1 MISCFAEK
9 DLMMDFNYFHY
20 LGNEQYISTSLVQ
33 KITSSG
39 MLIYV
44 KTNKTKTQGPGGQAS
59 FCISNFHGQKLI
71 IWVPQKNVSSLPRVF
86 KYIATSIWKAIKYN
100 DTKSFGVHYIQ
111 LFYKKTIF
119 VSVCIIFWFC
129 HKFSSIKHAQY
140 SRYCVMVFPSKCRAT
155 YLHFLPR

>member
-100 DTKSFGVHYIQ
+100 DTKSFGELARY
-111 LFYKKTIF
+111 YWTY
-119 VSVCIIFWFC
+119 IIFSC
-129 HKFSSIKHAQY
+129 SIRKSFYFTMHNILIL
-140 SRYCVMVFPSKCRAT
+140 S
-155 YLHFLPR
+155 

>member
-9 DLMMDFNYFHY
+9 DLMMDFNYFRY
-20 LGNEQYISTSLVQ
+20 LGNEKYISTSLVQ

-71 IWVPQKNVSSLPRVF
+71 IWVWKKLLVPFLESSNTLPQGFEKQLNIMILNLSEDKFVRYYWT
-86 KYIATSIWKAIKYN
+86 YIIFSCSIR
-100 DTKSFGVHYIQ
+100 KSFY
-111 LFYKKTIF
+111 
-119 VSVCIIFWFC
+119 
-129 HKFSSIKHAQY
+129 FSMHNILILS
-140 SRYCVMVFPSKCRAT
+140 
-155 YLHFLPR
+155 

>member
-1 MISCFAEK
+1 MYVNKYKILFVSYRNGCTLNEGGHAILKCKKFDWLVVLQKRFDDGLQLFSLLRKWTVYIHQSCA
-9 DLMMDFNYFHY
+9 
-20 LGNEQYISTSLVQ
+20 

-86 KYIATSIWKAIKYN
+86 KYIATRFWKAIKYN
-100 DTKSFGVHYIQ
+100 DTKSFGVLNIH
-111 LFYKKTIF
+111 
-119 VSVCIIFWFC
+119 
-129 HKFSSIKHAQY
+129 
-140 SRYCVMVFPSKCRAT
+140 
-155 YLHFLPR
+155 

>member
-59 FCISNFHGQKLI
+59 FCISNFRGQKLI
-71 IWVPQKNVSSLPRVF
+71 IWVPQKILVPFLESSNTLPQGF
-86 KYIATSIWKAIKYN
+86 EKQLNIMILNLSEN
-100 DTKSFGVHYIQ
+100 FQDTTEHTLY
-111 LFYKKTIF
+111 
-119 VSVCIIFWFC
+119 SV
-129 HKFSSIKHAQY
+129 
-140 SRYCVMVFPSKCRAT
+140 V
-155 YLHFLPR
+155 L

>member
-100 DTKSFGVHYIQ
+100 DTKSFGEFSRY
-111 LFYKKTIF
+111 YWTY
-119 VSVCIIFWFC
+119 IIFSC
-129 HKFSSIKHAQY
+129 SIRKSFYFTMHNILIL
-140 SRYCVMVFPSKCRAT
+140 S
-155 YLHFLPR
+155 

>member
-1 MISCFAEK
+1 MLSNWMHFKLKWSRNIETQKFWLISCFAEK

-71 IWVPQKNVSSLPRVF
+71 IWVPQKILVPFLESSNTLPQGF
-86 KYIATSIWKAIKYN
+86 EK
-100 DTKSFGVHYIQ
+100 Q
-111 LFYKKTIF
+111 LNIMIERILY
-119 VSVCIIFWFC
+119 SV
-129 HKFSSIKHAQY
+129 
-140 SRYCVMVFPSKCRAT
+140 V
-155 YLHFLPR
+155 L